1 MYGPFLR
8 AKLFFTKELCSK
20 ADFEESVK
28 FVRSVLARHKDEILT
43 SPWRGL
49 PEITNKDGAFCEH
62 GCPTQAWSMAC
73 ILEVLHDLERM
84 MSE

>member
-8 AKLFFTKELCSK
+8 AKLRFSK
-20 ADFEESVK
+20 MTRSEEDFAKSVAE
-28 FVRSVLARHKDEILT
+28 VRSVLSRHKDEILT

-49 PEITNKDGAFCEH
+49 PELTNKDGSFCQH

-73 ILEVLHDLERM
+73 ILEVLYDLENM
-84 MSE
+84 F